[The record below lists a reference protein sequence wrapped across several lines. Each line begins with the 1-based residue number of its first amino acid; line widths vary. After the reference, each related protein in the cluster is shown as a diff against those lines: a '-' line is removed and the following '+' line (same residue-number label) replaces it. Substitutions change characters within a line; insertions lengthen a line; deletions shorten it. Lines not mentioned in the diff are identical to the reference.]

1 MPLAPIVVA
10 ILGAAGAVA
19 VARLL
24 LKTWRSVNAELHP
37 QDAPGARA
45 RGEPV
50 EREKLPKLKRDP
62 QTGVY
67 RAG

>member
-10 ILGAAGAVA
+10 ILGAAGAAA

-24 LKTWRSVNAELHP
+24 LNTWRRVNAELHP
-37 QDAPGARA
+37 QDAP
-45 RGEPV
+45 GEPV

>member
-1 MPLAPIVVA
+1 MPLAPVVVA

-37 QDAPGARA
+37 QA
-45 RGEPV
+45 GEPV

-62 QTGVY
+62 QTGIY